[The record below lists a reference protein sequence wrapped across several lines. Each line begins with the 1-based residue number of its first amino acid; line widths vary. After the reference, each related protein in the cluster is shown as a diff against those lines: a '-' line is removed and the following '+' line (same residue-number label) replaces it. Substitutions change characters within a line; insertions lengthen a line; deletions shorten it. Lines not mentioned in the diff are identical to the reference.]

1 MNFLKISRYNN
12 HTLLTKLNY
21 LCDFIKAFMR
31 KIYVELF
38 CSRRPDRDFFC
49 LNPREIFLSHTPVP
63 ALGEDKKNEQPHVD
77 P

>member
-1 MNFLKISRYNN
+1 
-12 HTLLTKLNY
+12 
-21 LCDFIKAFMR
+21 MR